1 VLRRKEGSINK
12 RGSDEAEHEC
22 QGTGWVSANVRG
34 KEAAKD
40 AADAGDA
47 PIEKHQYDRS
57 DTDEYTADR
66 GSNGRERGSCHWQNL
81 RCRAI
86 TFNATQRH
94 AYPSRSVA

>member
-1 VLRRKEGSINK
+1 MLRRKEGSINK

-47 PIEKHQYDRS
+47 PLKSIR
-57 DTDEYTADR
+57 
-66 GSNGRERGSCHWQNL
+66 
-81 RCRAI
+81 
-86 TFNATQRH
+86 
-94 AYPSRSVA
+94 